1 MSIYRINETDLNN
14 FYENNKDIKE
24 LKMILS
30 EFLNKNK
37 YISAKNNIRQQKIN
51 LILSMSNSDANI
63 IILIWLFVV
72 ITILILILH

>member
-1 MSIYRINETDLNN
+1 MSIYRINDADLNN

-24 LKMILS
+24 LKIILS

-37 YISAKNNIRQQKIN
+37 YISSKNNIRQQKIN
-51 LILSMSNSDANI
+51 LILSMSNSEGNI

-72 ITILILILH
+72 ITILILILL